1 MIPGIKYS
9 PERLITAAWGNRWL
23 LLGGLVVG
31 AAIAT
36 GVGRMLPARYK
47 SQAVILVV
55 PQRVPESYIRST
67 VAARIE
73 DRVKTISQEILGQTW
88 LQGLIEEFDL
98 YPDIRRTRGMDDAI
112 YQMRVLDT
120 KIQFLRGDAFAV
132 SYNSHD
138 PLTAQKIAARLAAD
152 FVSRNVN
159 DRIEVADATAGFLDA
174 ELKDKQQL
182 LVDSERK
189 LEEYRRRHST
199 DLPTQLPANQQAL
212 QNTQIQV
219 QALIDSMNRDKDRR
233 IVVQRELADL
243 QADLGVS
250 TPTVDRPGMPAGA
263 AAAQPVDPL
272 VATQLSQA
280 QETLRDLLTRYKDS
294 HPDVSAARRRLKELE
309 DKYAAEQRA
318 LANRPADAPQPLPVS
333 PAARA
338 QANRIRQLRNDIENI
353 DRQLAAKQEQES
365 RLRGQIAEYQR
376 RIDAS
381 PMRET
386 ELVQLSRDYQTLNEM
401 YINLLHRREDAK
413 LAAKVENGQVGQQFK
428 VIDPARVPSAPFF
441 PNIPLMAAF
450 GGGLGLALAALF
462 VAWREYRD
470 ATLRTEDEVMSCI
483 GLPVIAVIPV
493 MTRAITPAPS
503 GRLRRLL
510 PWGGTAAILLPAVLA
525 IARFWA

>member
-9 PERLITAAWGNRWL
+9 PERLVAAAWGYRWL

-31 AAIAT
+31 AAVAG

-88 LQGLIEEFDL
+88 LQGIIEEFDL
-98 YPDIRRTRGMDDAI
+98 YPEIRRTRGMDDAI
-112 YQMRVLDT
+112 YQMRVIDT

-132 SYNSHD
+132 SYSSHD
-138 PLTAQKIAARLAAD
+138 PLTAQKIAARLALD
-152 FVSRNVN
+152 FVERNVN

-182 LVDSERK
+182 LIDSERK
-189 LEEYRRRHST
+189 LEDYRRRHAT

-243 QADLGVS
+243 QTEMSLASLTIERASSPASAGFDTMGSTVGAQLG
-250 TPTVDRPGMPAGA
+250 
-263 AAAQPVDPL
+263 
-272 VATQLSQA
+272 QA
-280 QETLRDLLTRYKDS
+280 QETLRDLLTRYKEG
-294 HPDVSAARRRLKELE
+294 HPDVSAARRRVRELE
-309 DKYAAEQRA
+309 DKYTAEQRA
-318 LANRPADAPQPLPVS
+318 LASRPADAPQPLPAN

-338 QANRIRQLRNDIENI
+338 QANRVRQLRNEIENL
-353 DRQLAAKQEQES
+353 DRQVGGKAEQER
-365 RLRGQIAEYQR
+365 RLRGQMAEYQR
-376 RIDAS
+376 RIDAA
-381 PMRET
+381 PIRET
-386 ELVQLSRDYQTLNEM
+386 ELVQLSRDYQTMNEM

-413 LAAKVENGQVGQQFK
+413 LAARVENGQVGQQFK
-428 VIDPARVPSAPFF
+428 VIDPARVPSSPFF
-441 PNIPLMAAF
+441 PNLPLMAAF
-450 GGGLGLALAALF
+450 GGVAGLGLIVLLA
-462 VAWREYRD
+462 VWREYHD
-470 ATLRTEDEVMSCI
+470 ATLKTEDEVMSCV

-493 MTRAITPAPS
+493 MTRAIGPAPN

-510 PWGGTAAILLPAVLA
+510 PWGGTAAILLAAVFP
-525 IARFWA
+525 IARLWA